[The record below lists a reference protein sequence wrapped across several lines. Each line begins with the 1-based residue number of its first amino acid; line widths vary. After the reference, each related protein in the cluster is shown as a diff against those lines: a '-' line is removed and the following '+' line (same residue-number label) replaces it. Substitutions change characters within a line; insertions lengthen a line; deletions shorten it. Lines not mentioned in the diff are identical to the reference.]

1 MLTKDIKGH
10 LTTSSTSLR
19 DPIRIKISSLY
30 RNFLCRGLIYQTR
43 AKQALPLH
51 NPVLNTGVVAVPA
64 EAGITRLSSQSGQAL
79 VEMSFVIFMF
89 FAFIFFTLHLTL
101 LSNAK
106 STLNLA
112 TYSACRECI
121 VTKGNKGKVGAA
133 AEAFLNAIREDLDAK
148 QGCYEIKYDSD
159 PSHLAFGDKVKLT
172 MTIYYKP
179 MPIPLMKQ
187 FYRLTSTKSIALT
200 SSCGMTM
207 E

>member
-1 MLTKDIKGH
+1 MH
-10 LTTSSTSLR
+10 LTTSSAPSAN
-19 DPIRIKISSLY
+19 PIHIKI
-30 RNFLCRGLIYQTR
+30 N
-43 AKQALPLH
+43 
-51 NPVLNTGVVAVPA
+51 
-64 EAGITRLSSQSGQAL
+64 SQSGQAL
-79 VEMSFVIFMF
+79 VETSLIIFIF

-112 TYSACRECI
+112 TYSACRQCI
-121 VTKGNKGKVGAA
+121 VTKGDRNKVEAA
-133 AEAFLNAIREDLDAK
+133 AKAFLKTIWKDLDEK
-148 QGCYEIKYDSD
+148 QGYYKIKYDSN
-159 PSHLAFGDKVKLT
+159 PSNLAFGDKVKLT

-187 FYRLTSTKSIALT
+187 FYHMTTTNSIALT

>member
-1 MLTKDIKGH
+1 MSIEEGKGRLITSSALLGTPIHIKG
-10 LTTSSTSLR
+10 
-19 DPIRIKISSLY
+19 K
-30 RNFLCRGLIYQTR
+30 
-43 AKQALPLH
+43 
-51 NPVLNTGVVAVPA
+51 
-64 EAGITRLSSQSGQAL
+64 SGQAL
-79 VEMSFVIFMF
+79 VETSFVILIF
-89 FAFIFFTLHLTL
+89 FAFVFFTLHLTL

-112 TYSACRECI
+112 AYSACRECI
-121 VTKGNKGKVGAA
+121 VTEGNTSKVRAA
-133 AEAFLNAIREDLDAK
+133 AKAFLKPIWKDLDRK
-148 QGCYEIKYDSD
+148 QGYYKIKYDSD